1 MTDETEKRILNA
13 ALTIFARKGRDAATT
28 KAIAEKAGRTEMT
41 LFRKFGTKQNLF
53 EKVMIQNLE
62 KMKEDI
68 DSIIHELDGKFKS
81 PEMFLEAYVKSSVAF
96 FENNI
101 EVFTLIYNDNNPNVE
116 PLLDDINN
124 SVGEFISRNL
134 QENTGINPR
143 ALGIYINAYI
153 YYFSLEV
160 YNGRDVQF
168 DQKIKGLIDNL
179 NFCF

>member
-41 LFRKFGTKQNLF
+41 LFRKFGTKQNLY

-68 DSIIHELDGKFKS
+68 STVMQELDGKYQD
-81 PEMFLEAYVKSSVAF
+81 PELFLKAYVKSSVEF

-101 EVFTLIYNDNNPNVE
+101 EVFNLIYNDNNPNTE
-116 PLLDDINN
+116 PLLDDINA
-124 SVGEFISRNL
+124 SIGEFIGRNL
-134 QENTGINPR
+134 PENIGINPR
-143 ALGIYINAYI
+143 ALGIYINAYV
-153 YYFSLEV
+153 YFFTLEV
-160 YNGRDVQF
+160 YEGKDVKF
-168 DQKIKGLIDNL
+168 NQKIEGLINNL
-179 NFCF
+179 NLCF